1 MSRRLRVLHAIH
13 DFLPRH
19 RAGSE
24 IYAFELARAQ
34 SVRHDVFV
42 LAAEYDPAAVH
53 GTLRWRAHDGLPVV
67 EIVNNWECREFA
79 HSYQSPRITEQLGYA
94 LDAVR
99 PDVVHLHS
107 LLNLSFALP
116 RLARQHGAAVVA
128 TLHDYTLV
136 CPSGGQRVHVA
147 EEHVCETIDPV
158 RCSRCFGE
166 SPFHGQMAAGRVTRL
181 PGGRAL
187 GRAAVWMRRAAP
199 AAMTAAATA
208 LDAGPVTAADI
219 ERRLAD
225 ARGVFDA
232 VDLFVAPSPS
242 IAAEF
247 VRLGLD
253 PRRVEISDYGFA
265 PPVGAEPGIPNR
277 PETRNPEPGTRN
289 PSDSPLRLGFVGTL
303 VWHKGPHVL
312 LEALRLISGGV
323 AVHLHGDTEVF
334 PDYAARLR
342 RLASGRPVTF
352 HGRFDRT
359 ELARIYDAL
368 DVLVVPS
375 LWPENS
381 PLVIH
386 EAFMHGV
393 AVVGARMG
401 GIADLIEDDVNGLL
415 VEPASASALAAALV
429 RIVAEPGLRDRLAAA
444 APRVKTIAEDAA
456 EWDVRY
462 GRVRSAGAVPVP

>member
-1 MSRRLRVLHAIH
+1 MTRRLRVLHAIH

-19 RAGSE
+19 QAGSE

-107 LLNLSFALP
+107 LLNLSFELP
-116 RLARQHGAAVVA
+116 RLARQRGAAVVA

-158 RCSRCFGE
+158 RCSRCFAA

-199 AAMTAAATA
+199 AAMTAAAAT

-219 ERRLAD
+219 DRRLAH

-253 PRRVEISDYGFA
+253 PRRLEVSDYGFA
-265 PPVGAEPGIPNR
+265 PRA
-277 PETRNPEPGTRN
+277 NPEPGIGNRPDTRN
-289 PSDSPLRLGFVGTL
+289 PFRLGFIGTL

-312 LEALRLISGGV
+312 LEALRLIGGGV
-323 AVHLHGDTEVF
+323 AVQLHGDTEVF
-334 PDYAARLR
+334 PEYVARLR
-342 RLASGRPVTF
+342 RLASGQPVTF

-359 ELARIYDAL
+359 QLARIYDGL

-375 LWPENS
+375 LWLENS

-393 AVVGARMG
+393 AVVGARIG

-415 VEPASASALAAALV
+415 VEPASASALAATLA
-429 RIVAEPGLRDRLAAA
+429 RIVREPGLRARLAAA
-444 APRVKTIAEDAA
+444 APRVKTIAADAA
-456 EWDVRY
+456 QWDARY
-462 GRVRSAGAVPVP
+462 ERVRSAGAVPVP